1 MILNNDNPARVFF
14 GFYVNGASNMDDD
27 TTWNEIDVAFG
38 AGGGKSPFFTG
49 AYFIP
54 HEYPETWN
62 STTKPSY
69 NGKMA
74 AAWNNYTLVWTPTS
88 LIYLINGKQYWH

>member
-14 GFYVNGASNMDDD
+14 GFYVNGASNMDSD

-49 AYFIP
+49 AYFVP
-54 HEYPETWN
+54 HEYPQTWN
-62 STTKPSY
+62 TTTKPSY

-74 AAWNNYTLVWTPTS
+74 AAWNNYTLIWTPTS
-88 LIYLINGKQYWH
+88 LTYLVNGKQYCH

>member
-49 AYFIP
+49 AYFVP
-54 HEYPETWN
+54 HEYP
-62 STTKPSY
+62 
-69 NGKMA
+69 
-74 AAWNNYTLVWTPTS
+74 
-88 LIYLINGKQYWH
+88 

>member
-1 MILNNDNPARVFF
+1 MNNDNPARVFF
-14 GFYVNGASNMDDD
+14 GFYVNGASNMDSD

-49 AYFIP
+49 AYFVP
-54 HEYPETWN
+54 HEYPQTWN
-62 STTKPSY
+62 STTKPSF

-74 AAWNNYTLVWTPTS
+74 AAWNNYTLIWTPTS
-88 LIYLINGKQYWH
+88 LIYLVNGKQYWH

>member
-1 MILNNDNPARVFF
+1 MNNDNPARVFF

-88 LIYLINGKQYWH
+88 LTYLINGKQYWH

>member
-1 MILNNDNPARVFF
+1 
-14 GFYVNGASNMDDD
+14 MDDD

-49 AYFIP
+49 AYFVP

-69 NGKMA
+69 DGKMA
-74 AAWNNYTLVWTPTS
+74 AAWNNYTLIWTPTS
-88 LIYLINGKQYWH
+88 LSFLINGKQYWH

>member
-14 GFYVNGASNMDDD
+14 GFYVNDASNMDDD

-38 AGGGKSPFFTG
+38 ARGGKSPFFTG

-88 LIYLINGKQYWH
+88 LTYLINGKQYWH